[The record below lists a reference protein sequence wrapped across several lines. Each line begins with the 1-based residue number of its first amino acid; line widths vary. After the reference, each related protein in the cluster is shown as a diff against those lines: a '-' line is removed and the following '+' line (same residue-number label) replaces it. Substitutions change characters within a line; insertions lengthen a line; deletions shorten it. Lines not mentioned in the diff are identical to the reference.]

1 MILVDTSAWIEYL
14 RDTGSVLSVAL
25 SKLPEEEIAT
35 CDAVRMELL
44 AGVRDEAELS
54 RVYAL
59 LSHANVIS
67 ILPTD
72 YDDAAEI
79 YRQCRRQGQTVRKMI
94 DCLVAAVAIRV
105 GAPVLHMDR
114 DYDILARHTPMQSYR
129 LT

>member
-14 RDTGSVLSVAL
+14 RDTGSGLSRAL
-25 SKLPEEEIAT
+25 AELPKEEIAT

-44 AGVRDEAELS
+44 AGARDEAELV

-59 LSHANVIS
+59 LSHANTIS

-72 YDDAAEI
+72 YDDAAEM

-94 DCLVAAVAIRV
+94 DCFIAAVAVRV
-105 GAPVLHMDR
+105 DAPVLHMDR
-114 DYDILARHTPMQSYR
+114 DYDILARHTPMQSYQPA
-129 LT
+129 